1 MDPILR
7 HHYQNLAENKAVVN
21 PDGSVSTV
29 YTAQIDVDGVPTLI
43 PTVWDGKIL
52 SFDDSA
58 KKAADSGIRWPTA
71 TTHSELRK
79 YDKKL
84 HEEMRPLTPAEAREF
99 LKVILAGKNDN
110 F

>member
-52 SFDDSA
+52 SFDDAA

-99 LKVILAGKNDN
+99 LKVIQAGKNDN
-110 F
+110 C

>member
-52 SFDDSA
+52 SFDDAA
-58 KKAADSGIRWPTA
+58 KKSGRLWYKMAHRNHT
-71 TTHSELRK
+71 LRVTEVRQK
-79 YDKKL
+79 VP
-84 HEEMRPLTPAEAREF
+84 RGNEASNARRS
-99 LKVILAGKNDN
+99 A
-110 F
+110 